1 MWMTTGSISTKR
13 STGKT
18 KRINGTVR
26 ALPRSSDFRSVAWAE
41 TAQHQADHG
50 EADEHGRLASV
61 TLVIAGEPTTTADPC
76 EGAFDDPSFRQDN
89 EAVLVAA
96 AHDLQF
102 PDARARDDG
111 RHLAPLI
118 ARVADEALNEREAGT
133 LTASSRP
140 SVSVRMWRLRPST
153 FLPAS

>member
-76 EGAFDDPSFRQDN
+76 EGAFDDPFFSAGQRSGAGRSGARF
-89 EAVLVAA
+89 AVPRCPCARRRSPSCA
-96 AHDLQF
+96 
-102 PDARARDDG
+102 PDS
-111 RHLAPLI
+111 P
-118 ARVADEALNEREAGT
+118 
-133 LTASSRP
+133 
-140 SVSVRMWRLRPST
+140 
-153 FLPAS
+153 